1 MSVINAFWMWTGLA
15 AAGVAVPIVI
25 HLLYRKHR
33 RQTDWAAMELLRRAL
48 VVRSGQVRFE
58 DYLILFLRCLALLL
72 IALAMLRPFLKKSDL
87 AGKQRVGMVVAIDAS
102 FSMNHGATESRFSQA
117 VDKARKVLETANA
130 GDPVTIVLMSSRPHI
145 LERQK
150 GFEESEFRELLD
162 SLKLASPY
170 TLNLESNLEQLE
182 ELVGELK
189 AGTRECYLITDCQ
202 QTDWNE
208 ASPEALA
215 TFGRI
220 SEEANLFVVPVQAG
234 GVDNVSLTK
243 LAYESGALQKSGR
256 ARFTA
261 TVRNEGTLDLKNGG
275 TVTFSVN
282 GKPVDQTAFGKIAP
296 GQSTP
301 VSFHATLGE
310 IGDIPLKAELQT
322 DALKDD
328 NVRHAIISVRESIN
342 VLCVDDLSGEQRS
355 TNRAGT
361 YYTARVFR
369 NRDAEVQ
376 LSLTQ
381 FRTSELRNYKE
392 SLDYFD
398 VIILAN
404 VADPPVQ
411 RLTQFVQQGG
421 NLMLFL
427 GDQIDAEFYNEQFAS
442 GGNSL
447 LPGELG
453 DFLSSNEEAGWPLAP
468 VTSKHSLADAPR
480 QIPDILDNARFLKVM
495 QVEPNAESH
504 TILTLGN
511 QESSPLLLSRE
522 FGSGTVLMFTTSAD
536 RQWSNLPIHPLYP
549 ILLRHAVTT
558 STSHPNARKTIVGG
572 AMDLPIAGRQV
583 GDRVEVRNP
592 KEVASELKITLV
604 GQNPVCV
611 IETKDV
617 GVYKVS
623 GTPGDAS
630 ATDQAT
636 ADMAIAANFD
646 PTESN
651 VQVID
656 SASLS
661 SQLAPVGV
669 KVFSSTGALTG
680 AILSSREGRDLT
692 NLFWIAGLF
701 VLILQGLLAKYF
713 TDRMGEPDTDVA
725 ASLQMSQV
733 SAARRT

>member
-87 AGKQRVGMVVAIDAS
+87 AGKQRIAMVIAIDAS
-102 FSMNHGATESRFSQA
+102 FSMNHGANESRFSQA

-130 GDPVTIVLMSSRPHI
+130 GDPVTIVLMSSHPRI

-150 GFEESEFRELLD
+150 GFEEGEFREVLD

-170 TLNLESNLEQLE
+170 TLNLESNLEQIE
-182 ELVGELK
+182 ELVGEFK

-202 QTDWNE
+202 QTDWND

-215 TFGRI
+215 AFQRI
-220 SEEANLFVVPVQAG
+220 SEEANLFVVPVHAG

-243 LAYESGALQKSGR
+243 LTYESGALQKSGR

-261 TVRNEGTLDLKNGG
+261 MVRNEGTDDLTNGG
-275 TVTFSVN
+275 TVTFSVG
-282 GKPVDQTAFGKIAP
+282 GKPVDQTSFGKIAP

-301 VSFHATLGE
+301 VSFHARLDD

-322 DALKDD
+322 DSLKDD
-328 NVRHAIISVRESIN
+328 NVRHAIVSVRESIN
-342 VLCVDDLSGEQRS
+342 VLCVDDLSSEERNTS
-355 TNRAGT
+355 RTGT
-361 YYTARVFR
+361 YYAAKVFR

-392 SLDYFD
+392 SLDFFD

-404 VADPPVQ
+404 VADPPVP
-411 RLTQFVQQGG
+411 RLTEFVEQGG

-427 GDQIDAEFYNEQFAS
+427 GDQIDAKFYNEQFGIGS
-442 GGNSL
+442 GSL
-447 LPGELG
+447 LPAAIDALLPS
-453 DFLSSNEEAGWPLAP
+453 DNEAGWPLAP

-480 QIPDILDNARFLKVM
+480 QIPDVLDNARFLKVM
-495 QVEPNAESH
+495 QVKPTAESH
-504 TILTLGN
+504 TVLTLGN
-511 QESSPLLLSRE
+511 QKSSPLLLTRE

-536 RQWSNLPIHPLYP
+536 RQWNNLPIHPLYP

-558 STSHPNARKTIVGG
+558 LTSHPHARRTIVGG
-572 AMDLPIAGRQV
+572 AMELPIEGRQV
-583 GDRVEVRNP
+583 GDRVEVRDP
-592 KEVASELKITLV
+592 KQISSELKISLV

-611 IETKDV
+611 IDTKDV
-617 GVYKVS
+617 GIYTIS
-623 GTPGDAS
+623 GKEGGEQS
-630 ATDQAT
+630 EGT

-656 SASLS
+656 SALLS
-661 SQLAPVGV
+661 SQLAPIGV

-692 NLFWIAGLF
+692 NIFWLAGLF

-713 TDRMGEPDTDVA
+713 TDRMGEPETDVA